1 MKALVHGAEMVSS
14 TKCRQF
20 QVCQN
25 RARIAATTWSD
36 ADRQKAIKRLE
47 RQIHQVTPA
56 KCNLFNKV
64 FQHHRRQLLQ
74 EVRKKATGPKSI
86 FNKHC
91 APMLTA
97 AEDEAYRAANMA
109 ANRCL

>member
-1 MKALVHGAEMVSS
+1 MG
-14 TKCRQF
+14 
-20 QVCQN
+20 
-25 RARIAATTWSD
+25 ARIAATTWSD
-36 ADRQKAIKRLE
+36 ADRQKAIKQLE

-74 EVRKKATGPKSI
+74 EVGKKATGPKSI

-91 APMLTA
+91 APMQTA
-97 AEDEAYRAANMA
+97 AEDKAYRAANMA